1 MVFVIFHTSNH
12 NKNPLKNKGKWYN
25 LGMETH
31 LDKKEL
37 TDILLHKGVADILPS
52 KGFLEKE
59 LASGRKLSIYAGF
72 DPTGPTLHIG
82 HTISLR
88 KLRHFQDLGHK
99 IIFLVGDFTA
109 RIGDPDKLSARK
121 PLTEKEIKQNLK
133 LYKKQASKFIRFS
146 GKNAAQIKFNNDW
159 LGKLKFA
166 DVLQL
171 ASQMTVDQM
180 LKRDMF
186 ARRIEEEKPIYIHEF
201 MYPLMQGYDSVA
213 MNVDG
218 EVGGNDQLF
227 NMLAGRTLLKSMK
240 NKEKFVLTVKLL
252 EDSTGAKMGKTTG
265 NMISLIDTPQDMYG
279 KIMSWTDG
287 LILPGF
293 ELCTDYTISQTDAV
307 RKELESGVNPR
318 NIKMRLAYEIVKT
331 CTDEKQAQKAEE
343 TYVSIF
349 QKKETHENIPEIQ
362 GNGQTFEAI
371 LLQENI
377 VSSKGE
383 LRRLVEAGA
392 VTNFETK
399 SVITLEQTKH
409 PIDSGVYKIG
419 KSRII
424 RIV

>member
-1 MVFVIFHTSNH
+1 M
-12 NKNPLKNKGKWYN
+12 
-25 LGMETH
+25 
-31 LDKKEL
+31 DKKLEKDEL
-37 TDILLHKGVADILPS
+37 LDILLNKGVADILPN

-59 LASGRKLSIYAGF
+59 LSTGRKLSIYAGF

-88 KLRHFQDLGHK
+88 KLRHFQDLGHQ

-109 RIGDPDKLSARK
+109 RIGDPTDKTSARK
-121 PLTEKEIKQNLK
+121 QLTEKEIKVNLK
-133 LYKKQASKFIRFS
+133 QYKKQASKFIRFT

-159 LGKLKFA
+159 LGKMKFA
-166 DVLQL
+166 DVLAL
-171 ASQMTVDQM
+171 ASNMTVDQM

-227 NMLAGRTLLKSMK
+227 NMLAGRTLLKQLK
-240 NKEKFVLTVKLL
+240 NKEKFVITMKLL
-252 EDSTGAKMGKTTG
+252 EDNNGAKMGKTTG
-265 NMISLIDTPQDMYG
+265 NMISLVDTPEDMYG

-287 LILPGF
+287 LIIPGF
-293 ELCTDYTISQTDAV
+293 DLCTDYTPTQVTFIQDELDA
-307 RKELESGVNPR
+307 GINPR
-318 NIKMRLAYEIVKT
+318 DIKMRLAFEIVAS
-331 CTDEKQAQKAEE
+331 CTDQKSAQRAEE
-343 TYVSIF
+343 SYVSLF
-349 QKKETHENIPEIQ
+349 QKKEIHENIPEIKG
-362 GNGQTFEAI
+362 GNKTLEAI
-371 LLQENI
+371 LIDEKI

-383 LRRLVEAGA
+383 LRRLIESKA

-399 SVITLEQTKH
+399 AVVTIEDTKKEAQL
-409 PIDSGVYKIG
+409 IVYKIG
-419 KSRII
+419 KNRII